1 MCESL
6 PTSPNEQFQFIY
18 PFNFF
23 EKNSFPKFHAAP
35 TDQKLPHLLA
45 AANFEEP
52 SLRTEAEKIYLP
64 S

>member
-1 MCESL
+1 L
-6 PTSPNEQFQFIY
+6 
-18 PFNFF
+18 
-23 EKNSFPKFHAAP
+23 KNDSFPKFHAAP